1 MDILQSEKK
10 LKEMP
15 FKIPE
20 GYFSSLEDRMARM
33 ASENAVRNATV
44 RRPLYFRIVQAAA
57 AAAMLSAVVLG
68 SITLARDA
76 SDARMARQMADDS
89 FFYLEL
95 MPATGT
101 ADILY
106 DSDSYGYVAD
116 TGLSD
121 EDIID
126 YLIYSGTP
134 VELLNES
141 DYE

>member
-1 MDILQSEKK
+1 
-10 LKEMP
+10 
-15 FKIPE
+15 
-20 GYFSSLEDRMARM
+20 MARM

-89 FFYLEL
+89 FFYMEL

>member
-1 MDILQSEKK
+1 
-10 LKEMP
+10 
-15 FKIPE
+15 
-20 GYFSSLEDRMARM
+20 
-33 ASENAVRNATV
+33 
-44 RRPLYFRIVQAAA
+44 
-57 AAAMLSAVVLG
+57 
-68 SITLARDA
+68 
-76 SDARMARQMADDS
+76 
-89 FFYLEL
+89 

-106 DSDSYGYVAD
+106 DSDSYEYVAD